1 MVSRDLRASLRFI
14 YITAFD
20 RVLSNS
26 RHHICLCD
34 ITGGAGSDAEEDREQ
49 ERLAKRFA
57 KRARMQ
63 RLLENHG
70 GDEEFSQA
78 RLIDEDETMQKDLKS
93 MKNALSR
100 KRRQISSS
108 STLGSSSRLGGG
120 DGDSQD
126 VTSKKQRRDSSSGD
140 ENSGTAPSS
149 QKSAFSNC
157 GSLSIA
163 LRANKAAGKRKSSF
177 LNGGNGKNPALS
189 RSSSATASKTVS
201 LSHVLFQTGEVSQ
214 SSQLLRSSS
223 VGASSLSR
231 GAGSRSGF
239 GPLSNKRAKTTGS
252 SSQSLWS
259 AVTTN
264 SFQKRT
270 Q

>member
-1 MVSRDLRASLRFI
+1 
-14 YITAFD
+14 
-20 RVLSNS
+20 
-26 RHHICLCD
+26 
-34 ITGGAGSDAEEDREQ
+34 
-49 ERLAKRFA
+49 
-57 KRARMQ
+57 MQ

-93 MKNALSR
+93 MKDALSR

-108 STLGSSSRLGGG
+108 SNLGSSSRLGGG
-120 DGDSQD
+120 DSDSQD
-126 VTSKKQRRDSSSGD
+126 AASKKQRRNSGSGD
-140 ENSGTAPSS
+140 ENAGNAPSL

-163 LRANKAAGKRKSSF
+163 LRANKAVGKRKSSF
-177 LNGGNGKNPALS
+177 LSSGNGKNPALS
-189 RSSSATASKTVS
+189 RSSSATVSKSVS
-201 LSHVLFQTGEVSQ
+201 LSHVLFQTGEASQ
-214 SSQLLRSSS
+214 SSQLPRSASM
-223 VGASSLSR
+223 GASSLSR
-231 GAGSRSGF
+231 GAGSRGGF
-239 GPLSNKRAKTTGS
+239 GPSSNKRAKTSGS
-252 SSQSLWS
+252 GSQSLWS